1 MNTKPRRDEG
11 YTLIEAIAYIG
22 VLTVVINLAA
32 SAFLN
37 QHRLNIAGVEAL
49 DRVREMDRL
58 SDDVRGLIRRAG
70 AVLPEGAGWSTSE
83 ESLVLTLPPEG
94 EGADRIAVLGVLEP
108 QGRFGWM
115 IVEEGAAV
123 RAASYRLDFEQVR
136 VSLDADEWPEVRQ
149 VTLELTPAY
158 AFGEKREPIP
168 RYVTAALRNAG
179 SGGQS

>member
-1 MNTKPRRDEG
+1 MNRKPRRDAG
-11 YTLIEAIAYIG
+11 YTLLEAIAYVG
-22 VLTVVINLAA
+22 VFTLVINLAA
-32 SAFLN
+32 GAFLN

-49 DRVREMDRL
+49 DRIREMDRL

-70 AVLPEGAGWSTSE
+70 AVLPEGARWSTSE

-108 QGRFGWM
+108 QGQFGWM
-115 IVEEGAAV
+115 IVEDGAAV

-136 VSLDADEWPEVRQ
+136 VSLDADEWAEVRR
-149 VTLELTPAY
+149 VTFEFTPAY

-179 SGGQS
+179 PGGES